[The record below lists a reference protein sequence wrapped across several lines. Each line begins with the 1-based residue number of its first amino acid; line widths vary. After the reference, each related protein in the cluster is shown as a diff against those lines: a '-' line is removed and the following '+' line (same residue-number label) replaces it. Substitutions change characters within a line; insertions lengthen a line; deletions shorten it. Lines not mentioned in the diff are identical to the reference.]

1 MCSIVNTCFRVLHQA
16 ASKSHLL
23 QRLACQTLLDM
34 VREIFGRLPELPA
47 SEEEGEL
54 GEAEATQGTMD
65 STPFSPRV
73 EAREGGVEG
82 GGEEGVQEGSLELGG
97 TAVEE
102 GGGGDGQ
109 DGGSAGLDPG
119 VELGAG
125 EKGGRGEVVLD
136 ESLSF
141 SPASILPSAP
151 PKPPPPAKPAEQ
163 PRGPQDTSREAE
175 EGDRE
180 EDGERGQAGS
190 SSNGAS
196 MGALGRP
203 HGVACAVEVFHFL
216 CSLLGLEDH
225 QSALFASGMLA
236 DDDVSLLALSLISAA
251 LELAGPAVVLH
262 PRLLSLV
269 QDELFRSLLQLGL
282 SPNLLVLS
290 QVLAIV
296 QTLFHSARAHL
307 KLQLEAFYTCV
318 IARLVGTAGKFT
330 ATSFAQQ
337 EAALE
342 ALLDFCRLPEFAVE
356 TYANFDADL
365 TCANCLEELSGL
377 LSRAAFPVN
386 TPLSS
391 LHVLAMQGLLAV
403 RSIKRRLLIGVE
415 HFNRD
420 SKKGLQFLQAS
431 ALLPSQP
438 DARAVA
444 CFLRFTP
451 GLNKTLVGDLLGGHE
466 EFHVRVLGE
475 FAKLFDFEGMALD
488 AALRTFLEGF
498 RLPGEAQK
506 ISRVLEAFAERYYAQ
521 APAAYGFANHDVA
534 YVLSYSVIMLNTD
547 LYNGQ
552 VRRKMTE
559 EEFIRNNRKINDGKD
574 LPRELLSELY
584 HAIARNEI
592 KMSSDVSLSSS
603 SASAFPEMN
612 LSRWLGL
619 IRRSP
624 TAVPYILASSA
635 DPEPSS
641 ADDAA
646 AVAPAAVVA
655 GPAIAAISVVFDH
668 TEDDESLLRCCT
680 DGFSAAADV
689 AAFHGF
695 SGALD
700 DLVVS
705 LCRCTTLRL
714 NPSGSLPSGADLV
727 DNAAAVA
734 FGEDTKARLAAVT
747 VFGLANRHGGVVRGG
762 WRNLLDC
769 VVRLH
774 KLGLLPA
781 RVIIESANAGPPPGP
796 LVERAVFGLLRLCRK
811 LLPAADETLA
821 DELLRSLQ
829 HVLRLD
835 ARLADALCE
844 RITRGVLGI
853 VREGRQSGALRR
865 VKSPPGWRT
874 LAALLAITA
883 RHPDA
888 AAPGFEALSWLMAPI
903 PPGAAAP
910 GASPAALASD
920 FSAGAVEDYGEVCTD
935 GPPCVSPC
943 NFIPFL
949 DAARD
954 FAEARVGGSERS
966 KRALD
971 LLGCLIDCLL
981 EWRVA
986 GEMEQAAEADRQATA
1001 SAAMAGAAGGGRIDG
1016 DSLSSDVSS
1025 VNPGAFSPQQQPP
1038 LSAALSPPQLSP
1050 IPSSSS
1056 PAGGGVSGAGAS
1068 GGAGRFSGQDL
1079 ADLWLR
1085 LLHAL
1090 RRVCS
1095 DQREDVRNHALV
1107 WLQRC
1112 LLAADPLHMPNTM
1125 WAPCFD
1131 QVVFVLL
1138 DDLLEVHLREKPKE
1152 YRGMDASL
1160 LRAIKTLSKG
1170 VLQVTDASD
1179 MESLW
1184 SATWRAVHAMLPH
1197 LKPES
1202 LVPPAPIAVAP
1213 MAAGPVG
1220 AGTPGM
1226 EGQLTGASVAGGAL
1240 TSAVLIATACTAA
1253 LPEADGAVAIESLAD
1268 ALCASNRTQPTA
1280 STAAEAASNPETAA
1294 AATTDATA
1302 GGAGS
1307 STSGTH
1313 GLILPPWN
1321 FDGVHFTDGGP
1332 LTVQYLLLLDALN
1345 FCFWPGNMTPQS
1357 TTSIWLEGLRA
1368 LLGPKPFPLE
1378 QQRVQAARQV
1388 GRVLLRRFSGS
1399 AAEMVEE
1406 AGGSA
1411 ERLVRLLTIHF
1422 PYFQDHAIYR
1432 GRQVALFKR
1441 AQIFVA
1447 DVWGAFNGRGLGHF
1461 SDIHRLTM
1469 FADYVVPAVLRS
1481 RGVLRYA
1488 AGLAAAV
1495 DGREEILPGSE
1506 EEVEIRACCIVV
1518 TERLREQLERTVGKP
1533 VRSYQCWRLCT
1544 FFGGALHWIHG
1555 TAFMA
1560 LHSWHCIHGT
1570 AFMALHSWHCIHGTA
1585 FMALHSWHCIHGTA
1599 FMALHSWHC
1608 IHGTAFM
1615 ALHSWHCIHG
1625 TAFMALHSWHC
1636 IHGTA
1641 FMALHSW
1648 HCIHGTAFMALH
1660 SWHCIHGTAF
1670 MALHSWHCIHGTA
1683 FVALHSWHCIHGT
1696 AFMALHSWHCIHGTA
1711 FMALHSWHCIHG
1723 TAFMALHSWHCIHGT
1738 AFMALHSWHCI
1749 HGTAFMALHS
1759 WHCIHGTAFM
1769 ALHSWHCIHGTVMFQ
1784 SHKAIGSASRY
1795 VLHVCLT
1802 DFEHRARLAA
1812 MLYPQAL
1819 RGTRRGSATSGLS
1832 VREGPAM
1839 RRCSFFDSAMRLNLL
1854 LPHASPFHLVFA
1866 CPSLSRPIFAHH
1878 LCTSPMHPAYRQQ
1891 DSAPSFDPRL
1901 TLVPPSQQQN
1911 NATQPPSFPS
1921 TRLERCPTHQ
1931 ACTAEGN
1938 VCGASTA
1945 VEIRQHA
1952 IRAIQR
1958 NPAPLSAHASFSHS
1972 LQLIDHPHQLTSR
1985 LVPCPRRLLYSKHSL
2000 VRSISY
2006 HSVFLLVRNSG
2017 YFGKDPLITTAR
2029 NNMATALL
2037 SHTASV
2043 PVTVACAKST
2053 ANPRQRLQS
2062 QFAGSSLRLPAR
2074 LPQLR
2079 ARKPAGISA
2088 VIEIEQEDIL
2098 TTPREPPK
2106 TILEKLEEMDD
2117 VGVPHKVWLS
2127 DVVTVKKRPY
2137 FFNREW
2143 LPKDIGY
2150 AVFLGAIHLLAL
2162 AAPFTFSWEAF
2173 ECFVAMY
2180 VITGMFGITLS
2191 FHRHLTHHSFILPK
2205 WLEYTFAYCG
2215 VLACQGPPFEW
2226 VSAHRVHHRWCDK
2239 PEDVHTPYEGFWYSH
2254 AGWLLDNEALE
2265 ARLEGKNNIYDL
2277 TKDPFYQFIDKTYVW
2292 HIVAS
2297 VAALYALGGFPFVVW
2312 GWALRLVWVYHITWF
2327 VNSAS
2332 HVWGDQPWNTGDLSR
2347 NNWWVGILAFGEGW
2361 HNNHHAFEY
2370 SARHGLEWWQ
2380 IDMTWYTLKLLEAV
2394 GLASNLRYPREKHMK
2409 KLAYPDSP
2417 LAKS

>member
-1 MCSIVNTCFRVLHQA
+1 MCSIVNTCFCVLHQA

-23 QRLACQTLLDM
+23 S
-34 VREIFGRLPELPA
+34 V
-47 SEEEGEL
+47 
-54 GEAEATQGTMD
+54 
-65 STPFSPRV
+65 FSPLPSPPS
-73 EAREGGVEG
+73 
-82 GGEEGVQEGSLELGG
+82 QTPGSFGNCPQPCG
-97 TAVEE
+97 
-102 GGGGDGQ
+102 
-109 DGGSAGLDPG
+109 
-119 VELGAG
+119 
-125 EKGGRGEVVLD
+125 
-136 ESLSF
+136 
-141 SPASILPSAP
+141 SPALRPSHVQHPSAP
-151 PKPPPPAKPAEQ
+151 PKPPPPAEPDQQ
-163 PRGPQDTSREAE
+163 PRGQRVTTRETAGK
-175 EGDRE
+175 EGNRE
-180 EDGERGQAGS
+180 EDGEQGQAGNS

-196 MGALGRP
+196 VGALGRP

-251 LELAGPAVVLH
+251 LELAGPAVVRH

-403 RSIKRRLLIGVE
+403 
-415 HFNRD
+415 
-420 SKKGLQFLQAS
+420 FLQAS
-431 ALLPSQP
+431 SLLPSLP

-592 KMSSDVSLSSS
+592 KMSSDSLDSSTPAFLNSESLPPAPPLLQSSSPPRPSPPSKHLSPLSPPLSNLSLPRSSS
-603 SASAFPEMN
+603 SLF
-612 LSRWLGL
+612 LLQLDRD
-619 IRRSP
+619 
-624 TAVPYILASSA
+624 VF
-635 DPEPSS
+635 
-641 ADDAA
+641 
-646 AVAPAAVVA
+646 AVVA

-668 TEDDESLLRCCT
+668 TEEDESLLRCCT

-705 LCRCTTLRL
+705 LCRCTCHSPPEPLRIVAKWRRS
-714 NPSGSLPSGADLV
+714 SGQRGSCC
-727 DNAAAVA
+727 
-734 FGEDTKARLAAVT
+734 
-747 VFGLANRHGGVVRGG
+747 VRGG
-762 WRNLLDC
+762 HQGSAGRRGVGSGGGGIAVGPLSPDEEDTAVFCLDLLLVVTLRNRSRVLLIWP
-769 VVRLH
+769 
-774 KLGLLPA
+774 LLSSQLA
-781 RVIIESANAGPPPGP
+781 IIMQSANAGPPPGP

-853 VREGRQSGALRR
+853 VREGRQTGALRR

-903 PPGAAAP
+903 PPSAAAP

-920 FSAGAVEDYGEVCTD
+920 FSAGGAVEDYGEVCTD

-981 EWRVA
+981 EWRMA
-986 GEMEQAAEADRQATA
+986 GEMEQAAEADRLATA
-1001 SAAMAGAAGGGRIDG
+1001 AAAMAGAAGVAGGGRIDG
-1016 DSLSSDVSS
+1016 DNSSSAVSG

-1038 LSAALSPPQLSP
+1038 LSAVLSPPQLSP

-1179 MESLW
+1179 TESLW
-1184 SATWRAVHAMLPH
+1184 SATWRAVHAMMPH
-1197 LKPES
+1197 LKPEL
-1202 LVPPAPIAVAP
+1202 LVPPAPIAPAP
-1213 MAAGPVG
+1213 MTAAGPAGVG
-1220 AGTPGM
+1220 GAGM
-1226 EGQLTGASVAGGAL
+1226 EGQLTGGSVAGEGAL
-1240 TSAVLIATACTAA
+1240 V
-1253 LPEADGAVAIESLAD
+1253 
-1268 ALCASNRTQPTA
+1268 
-1280 STAAEAASNPETAA
+1280 
-1294 AATTDATA
+1294 
-1302 GGAGS
+1302 GG
-1307 STSGTH
+1307 
-1313 GLILPPWN
+1313 
-1321 FDGVHFTDGGP
+1321 
-1332 LTVQYLLLLDALN
+1332 Q
-1345 FCFWPGNMTPQS
+1345 
-1357 TTSIWLEGLRA
+1357 
-1368 LLGPKPFPLE
+1368 
-1378 QQRVQAARQV
+1378 
-1388 GRVLLRRFSGS
+1388 
-1399 AAEMVEE
+1399 
-1406 AGGSA
+1406 
-1411 ERLVRLLTIHF
+1411 
-1422 PYFQDHAIYR
+1422 
-1432 GRQVALFKR
+1432 
-1441 AQIFVA
+1441 
-1447 DVWGAFNGRGLGHF
+1447 
-1461 SDIHRLTM
+1461 
-1469 FADYVVPAVLRS
+1469 
-1481 RGVLRYA
+1481 
-1488 AGLAAAV
+1488 
-1495 DGREEILPGSE
+1495 
-1506 EEVEIRACCIVV
+1506 
-1518 TERLREQLERTVGKP
+1518 
-1533 VRSYQCWRLCT
+1533 
-1544 FFGGALHWIHG
+1544 
-1555 TAFMA
+1555 
-1560 LHSWHCIHGT
+1560 
-1570 AFMALHSWHCIHGTA
+1570 
-1585 FMALHSWHCIHGTA
+1585 
-1599 FMALHSWHC
+1599 
-1608 IHGTAFM
+1608 
-1615 ALHSWHCIHG
+1615 
-1625 TAFMALHSWHC
+1625 
-1636 IHGTA
+1636 
-1641 FMALHSW
+1641 
-1648 HCIHGTAFMALH
+1648 
-1660 SWHCIHGTAF
+1660 
-1670 MALHSWHCIHGTA
+1670 
-1683 FVALHSWHCIHGT
+1683 
-1696 AFMALHSWHCIHGTA
+1696 
-1711 FMALHSWHCIHG
+1711 
-1723 TAFMALHSWHCIHGT
+1723 
-1738 AFMALHSWHCI
+1738 
-1749 HGTAFMALHS
+1749 
-1759 WHCIHGTAFM
+1759 
-1769 ALHSWHCIHGTVMFQ
+1769 
-1784 SHKAIGSASRY
+1784 
-1795 VLHVCLT
+1795 
-1802 DFEHRARLAA
+1802 
-1812 MLYPQAL
+1812 
-1819 RGTRRGSATSGLS
+1819 
-1832 VREGPAM
+1832 
-1839 RRCSFFDSAMRLNLL
+1839 
-1854 LPHASPFHLVFA
+1854 
-1866 CPSLSRPIFAHH
+1866 
-1878 LCTSPMHPAYRQQ
+1878 
-1891 DSAPSFDPRL
+1891 
-1901 TLVPPSQQQN
+1901 
-1911 NATQPPSFPS
+1911 
-1921 TRLERCPTHQ
+1921 
-1931 ACTAEGN
+1931 
-1938 VCGASTA
+1938 
-1945 VEIRQHA
+1945 
-1952 IRAIQR
+1952 
-1958 NPAPLSAHASFSHS
+1958 
-1972 LQLIDHPHQLTSR
+1972 
-1985 LVPCPRRLLYSKHSL
+1985 
-2000 VRSISY
+2000 
-2006 HSVFLLVRNSG
+2006 
-2017 YFGKDPLITTAR
+2017 
-2029 NNMATALL
+2029 
-2037 SHTASV
+2037 
-2043 PVTVACAKST
+2043 
-2053 ANPRQRLQS
+2053 
-2062 QFAGSSLRLPAR
+2062 
-2074 LPQLR
+2074 
-2079 ARKPAGISA
+2079 
-2088 VIEIEQEDIL
+2088 
-2098 TTPREPPK
+2098 
-2106 TILEKLEEMDD
+2106 
-2117 VGVPHKVWLS
+2117 
-2127 DVVTVKKRPY
+2127 
-2137 FFNREW
+2137 
-2143 LPKDIGY
+2143 
-2150 AVFLGAIHLLAL
+2150 
-2162 AAPFTFSWEAF
+2162 
-2173 ECFVAMY
+2173 
-2180 VITGMFGITLS
+2180 
-2191 FHRHLTHHSFILPK
+2191 
-2205 WLEYTFAYCG
+2205 
-2215 VLACQGPPFEW
+2215 
-2226 VSAHRVHHRWCDK
+2226 
-2239 PEDVHTPYEGFWYSH
+2239 
-2254 AGWLLDNEALE
+2254 
-2265 ARLEGKNNIYDL
+2265 
-2277 TKDPFYQFIDKTYVW
+2277 
-2292 HIVAS
+2292 
-2297 VAALYALGGFPFVVW
+2297 
-2312 GWALRLVWVYHITWF
+2312 
-2327 VNSAS
+2327 
-2332 HVWGDQPWNTGDLSR
+2332 
-2347 NNWWVGILAFGEGW
+2347 
-2361 HNNHHAFEY
+2361 
-2370 SARHGLEWWQ
+2370 
-2380 IDMTWYTLKLLEAV
+2380 
-2394 GLASNLRYPREKHMK
+2394 
-2409 KLAYPDSP
+2409 
-2417 LAKS
+2417 

>member
-1 MCSIVNTCFRVLHQA
+1 MASRLGSSTMAVGRTAGRTGAGRAALSGTRAHVRACQLSTEIHTLLAVMRQSSKWAVSPIFLDETSGVDAEDPLLRNLKALRQKIVTDWSDDDWEAARVPPSAYLAPFLDVVRSERTNTIVTSVALSSVLKILNLQFFDESTPGAAVGIHMVMDAVTSCRFEVTDLASEEAVLVKILQVLLETVLLETARSPAGPLLSDRHMCSIVNTCFRVLHQAASKSLIPPFPLPSPSPRFSWKPPAGPLLSDRHMCSIVNTCFRVLHQA

-73 EAREGGVEG
+73 EAREGG
-82 GGEEGVQEGSLELGG
+82 GEEGVQEGALELGG
-97 TAVEE
+97 GMVEE
-102 GGGGDGQ
+102 GGGGEGR
-109 DGGSAGLDPG
+109 DGGNAGQVSV
-119 VELGAG
+119 VELGQGVGLRTGKRWG
-125 EKGGRGEVVLD
+125 EGEATQGTMD
-136 ESLSF
+136 STPF
-141 SPASILPSAP
+141 SPRVEAREGSREEGVQEGVSKRTICAAAAAAAAAVAMQGEAGPIPVGAAGGVAVVSATDRTSASSTASEPHSTPTPNGLPPTSASAP
-151 PKPPPPAKPAEQ
+151 AKPPPPAEPVERPGGQ
-163 PRGPQDTSREAE
+163 RGSSREAAG
-175 EGDRE
+175 EGEDRE
-180 EDGERGQAGS
+180 EGEERGQAGS
-190 SSNGAS
+190 SSNRALV
-196 MGALGRP
+196 GALGRP

-251 LELAGPAVVLH
+251 LELAGPAVVHH

-290 QVLAIV
+290 QVTQGSAPQCTAVYLCLFMCCTASHPHNPPSTACPGHSASTFNLHSTRVHLSAYALSDLHLCLSMLFPHLPSLPAIVQTLFHSARAHLRLQLEAFYTCAPPNLCHCLCLCPLHAPYDLPSPPVQTLFHSARAHLKLQLEAFYTCAPPNLYHCLCLCPTTSHPPQVLAIVQTLFHSARAHLKLQLEAFYTCAALHASHHRAPHPTALPHPQVLAIV

-356 TYANFDADL
+356 TFANFDADL

-377 LSRAAFPVN
+377 LSRAAFP
-386 TPLSS
+386 
-391 LHVLAMQGLLAV
+391 
-403 RSIKRRLLIGVE
+403 
-415 HFNRD
+415 
-420 SKKGLQFLQAS
+420 GLQFLQAS
-431 ALLPSQP
+431 ALLPSLP

-506 ISRVLEAFAERYYAQ
+506 ISRVLEAFAERYYEL

-624 TAVPYILASSA
+624 TAVPYILASKSLPPA
-635 DPEPSS
+635 PPLLQSSSPPRPSPPS
-641 ADDAA
+641 KHLSPLSPPLSNLSLPRSSSSLFLLQLDRD
-646 AVAPAAVVA
+646 VFAVVA

-781 RVIIESANAGPPPGP
+781 RVISEVEDTEDGAFAGGLYASPQPHQQSQQSQQQPQQQQMGTSPTPSSSTISSTTTAATSTLAITSPAAAAARKKGAGSSGGGGGGLMMRFSQLLLLDSDDDYSYGGASSAQPTERQVAARQRTEEAVGACRIEELFRGTAEGLEAEALMHLVRAIVWAAGRAFRGALGMGPGGTGGGSAGGAGVGAGGGGMGGRGGGGGAGSGVAGGGGGGGGGGAGGASVGGVGSGGGIAVGPLSPDEEDTAVFCLDLLLVVTLRNRSRVLLIWPLLSSQLAIIMQSANAGPPPGP

-920 FSAGAVEDYGEVCTD
+920 YSAGAVEDYGEVCTD
-935 GPPCVSPC
+935 GLPCVSPC

-981 EWRVA
+981 EWRAA
-986 GEMEQAAEADRQATA
+986 GEMEQAAEADRLATA
-1001 SAAMAGAAGGGRIDG
+1001 AAMAGGGRIEA
-1016 DSLSSDVSS
+1016 DSSSSAVS
-1025 VNPGAFSPQQQPP
+1025 GAFSPQQQPP
-1038 LSAALSPPQLSP
+1038 LSAALSPSQQSP

-1056 PAGGGVSGAGAS
+1056 GGGAS
-1068 GGAGRFSGQDL
+1068 GAGRFSGQDL

-1112 LLAADPLHMPNTM
+1112 LLAADPLRMPTTM

-1160 LRAIKTLSKG
+1160 LRAVKMLSKVFLHFLASLASLPGPGFRALWLGVLLRMDRYMRAGGGGGGGGRRGGGGGEGRGGGESLRESVGEVLKNMLMVMLTQG

-1179 MESLW
+1179 TESLW
-1184 SATWRAVHAMLPH
+1184 TATWRAVHAMLPH

-1202 LVPPAPIAVAP
+1202 LVPPAPIAPAP
-1213 MAAGPVG
+1213 TGVGGPVG
-1220 AGTPGM
+1220 
-1226 EGQLTGASVAGGAL
+1226 V
-1240 TSAVLIATACTAA
+1240 
-1253 LPEADGAVAIESLAD
+1253 
-1268 ALCASNRTQPTA
+1268 
-1280 STAAEAASNPETAA
+1280 
-1294 AATTDATA
+1294 
-1302 GGAGS
+1302 GGAGM
-1307 STSGTH
+1307 
-1313 GLILPPWN
+1313 
-1321 FDGVHFTDGGP
+1321 DG
-1332 LTVQYLLLLDALN
+1332 
-1345 FCFWPGNMTPQS
+1345 
-1357 TTSIWLEGLRA
+1357 
-1368 LLGPKPFPLE
+1368 
-1378 QQRVQAARQV
+1378 QQ
-1388 GRVLLRRFSGS
+1388 
-1399 AAEMVEE
+1399 
-1406 AGGSA
+1406 AG
-1411 ERLVRLLTIHF
+1411 
-1422 PYFQDHAIYR
+1422 
-1432 GRQVALFKR
+1432 
-1441 AQIFVA
+1441 
-1447 DVWGAFNGRGLGHF
+1447 
-1461 SDIHRLTM
+1461 
-1469 FADYVVPAVLRS
+1469 
-1481 RGVLRYA
+1481 
-1488 AGLAAAV
+1488 AAV
-1495 DGREEILPGSE
+1495 
-1506 EEVEIRACCIVV
+1506 
-1518 TERLREQLERTVGKP
+1518 VG
-1533 VRSYQCWRLCT
+1533 
-1544 FFGGALHWIHG
+1544 GGGEGAL
-1555 TAFMA
+1555 
-1560 LHSWHCIHGT
+1560 
-1570 AFMALHSWHCIHGTA
+1570 
-1585 FMALHSWHCIHGTA
+1585 
-1599 FMALHSWHC
+1599 
-1608 IHGTAFM
+1608 
-1615 ALHSWHCIHG
+1615 
-1625 TAFMALHSWHC
+1625 
-1636 IHGTA
+1636 
-1641 FMALHSW
+1641 
-1648 HCIHGTAFMALH
+1648 
-1660 SWHCIHGTAF
+1660 
-1670 MALHSWHCIHGTA
+1670 
-1683 FVALHSWHCIHGT
+1683 
-1696 AFMALHSWHCIHGTA
+1696 
-1711 FMALHSWHCIHG
+1711 
-1723 TAFMALHSWHCIHGT
+1723 
-1738 AFMALHSWHCI
+1738 
-1749 HGTAFMALHS
+1749 
-1759 WHCIHGTAFM
+1759 
-1769 ALHSWHCIHGTVMFQ
+1769 
-1784 SHKAIGSASRY
+1784 
-1795 VLHVCLT
+1795 
-1802 DFEHRARLAA
+1802 
-1812 MLYPQAL
+1812 
-1819 RGTRRGSATSGLS
+1819 
-1832 VREGPAM
+1832 
-1839 RRCSFFDSAMRLNLL
+1839 
-1854 LPHASPFHLVFA
+1854 
-1866 CPSLSRPIFAHH
+1866 
-1878 LCTSPMHPAYRQQ
+1878 
-1891 DSAPSFDPRL
+1891 
-1901 TLVPPSQQQN
+1901 
-1911 NATQPPSFPS
+1911 
-1921 TRLERCPTHQ
+1921 
-1931 ACTAEGN
+1931 
-1938 VCGASTA
+1938 
-1945 VEIRQHA
+1945 
-1952 IRAIQR
+1952 
-1958 NPAPLSAHASFSHS
+1958 
-1972 LQLIDHPHQLTSR
+1972 
-1985 LVPCPRRLLYSKHSL
+1985 
-2000 VRSISY
+2000 
-2006 HSVFLLVRNSG
+2006 
-2017 YFGKDPLITTAR
+2017 
-2029 NNMATALL
+2029 
-2037 SHTASV
+2037 
-2043 PVTVACAKST
+2043 
-2053 ANPRQRLQS
+2053 
-2062 QFAGSSLRLPAR
+2062 
-2074 LPQLR
+2074 
-2079 ARKPAGISA
+2079 
-2088 VIEIEQEDIL
+2088 
-2098 TTPREPPK
+2098 
-2106 TILEKLEEMDD
+2106 
-2117 VGVPHKVWLS
+2117 VG
-2127 DVVTVKKRPY
+2127 
-2137 FFNREW
+2137 
-2143 LPKDIGY
+2143 G
-2150 AVFLGAIHLLAL
+2150 
-2162 AAPFTFSWEAF
+2162 
-2173 ECFVAMY
+2173 
-2180 VITGMFGITLS
+2180 
-2191 FHRHLTHHSFILPK
+2191 
-2205 WLEYTFAYCG
+2205 
-2215 VLACQGPPFEW
+2215 Q
-2226 VSAHRVHHRWCDK
+2226 
-2239 PEDVHTPYEGFWYSH
+2239 
-2254 AGWLLDNEALE
+2254 
-2265 ARLEGKNNIYDL
+2265 
-2277 TKDPFYQFIDKTYVW
+2277 
-2292 HIVAS
+2292 
-2297 VAALYALGGFPFVVW
+2297 
-2312 GWALRLVWVYHITWF
+2312 
-2327 VNSAS
+2327 
-2332 HVWGDQPWNTGDLSR
+2332 
-2347 NNWWVGILAFGEGW
+2347 
-2361 HNNHHAFEY
+2361 
-2370 SARHGLEWWQ
+2370 
-2380 IDMTWYTLKLLEAV
+2380 
-2394 GLASNLRYPREKHMK
+2394 
-2409 KLAYPDSP
+2409 
-2417 LAKS
+2417 